1 MCVCVVFRLPGLLN
15 SNATEVAPSSHIVDR
30 QKLLYALAG
39 LALGALI
46 SFLFANAANRRELD
60 ELRSELARLRTQPP
74 AGARP
79 AEPSGA
85 DDGARV
91 RESIAKADENSSD
104 AAAQRQAGE
113 AAYRYALTTG
123 DSAILNDALRLL
135 KRAHAAD
142 PKNYDLLLLIGNSH
156 LTLGLA
162 GDPQNFNE
170 ARGYYAKALEARP
183 NDVNA
188 HTLLGMTYFYGRP
201 SDPASA
207 AREYRKAL
215 AADPRHEMALQ
226 NLASSLIATGAVAE
240 AARRIDELQQVNPS
254 NQSLPKLREE
264 LAAARAG
271 REKGRE

>member
-1 MCVCVVFRLPGLLN
+1 M
-15 SNATEVAPSSHIVDR
+15 DR

-60 ELRSELARLRTQPP
+60 ELRSELARLRALPP
-74 AGARP
+74 AAAPQAAQGD
-79 AEPSGA
+79 GQ
-85 DDGARV
+85 DGARV
-91 RESIAKADENSSD
+91 RELIAKADENQPD
-104 AAAQRQAGE
+104 AALQRQAGE

-123 DSAILNDALRLL
+123 ESAVLSDALRLL
-135 KRAHAAD
+135 RRAHAAD
-142 PKNYDLLLLIGNSH
+142 PQNYDLLLLLGNSH

-162 GDPQNFNE
+162 RDPQNFNE
-170 ARGYYAKALEARP
+170 ARGYYVKALEARP
-183 NDVNA
+183 RDVNA

-201 SDPASA
+201 SDPESA

-226 NLASSLIATGAVAE
+226 NLASSLIATGALGE
-240 AARRIDELQQVNPS
+240 AARRVEELQQVNPS
-254 NQSLPKLREE
+254 NPQLAKLREE

-271 REKGRE
+271 AGKGRE

>member
-1 MCVCVVFRLPGLLN
+1 M
-15 SNATEVAPSSHIVDR
+15 DR

-39 LALGALI
+39 LALGAI
-46 SFLFANAANRRELD
+46 ASFVFANAANRRELD
-60 ELRSELARLRTQPP
+60 ELRSELARLRAQPQGAAP
-74 AGARP
+74 AAAP
-79 AEPSGA
+79 PGA

-91 RESIAKADENSSD
+91 RELIAKADANSSD
-104 AAAQRQAGE
+104 AALQRQAGE
-113 AAYRYALTTG
+113 EAYRHALTTG
-123 DSAILNDALRLL
+123 ESAVLADALRLL

-142 PKNYDLLLLIGNSH
+142 PKNYDLLLLLGNSH

-162 GDPQNFNE
+162 RDPQNFGE
-170 ARGYYAKALEARP
+170 ARGYYARALEARP
-183 NDVNA
+183 GDVNA

-201 SDPASA
+201 PDPESA

-271 REKGRE
+271 RGKGRE

>member
-1 MCVCVVFRLPGLLN
+1 M
-15 SNATEVAPSSHIVDR
+15 DR

-39 LALGALI
+39 LALGAI
-46 SFLFANAANRRELD
+46 ASFVFANAANRRELD
-60 ELRSELARLRTQPP
+60 ELRSELARLRATQPQGSAP
-74 AGARP
+74 QAEAPGAG
-79 AEPSGA
+79 
-85 DDGARV
+85 DGARI
-91 RESIAKADENSSD
+91 RESVAKADENPSD

-113 AAYRYALTTG
+113 AAYRHALTTG
-123 DSAILNDALRLL
+123 DSAVLADALRLL

-162 GDPQNFNE
+162 RDPQNFEE
-170 ARGYYAKALEARP
+170 ARGYYVKALEARP
-183 NDVNA
+183 GDVNA

-254 NQSLPKLREE
+254 NQSIAKLREE

-271 REKGRE
+271 AGKGRE